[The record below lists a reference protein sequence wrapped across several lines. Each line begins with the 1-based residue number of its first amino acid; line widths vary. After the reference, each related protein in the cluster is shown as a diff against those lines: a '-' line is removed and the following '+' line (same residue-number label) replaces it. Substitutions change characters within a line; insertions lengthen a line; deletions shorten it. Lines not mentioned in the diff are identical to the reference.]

1 MDKSTWSVARQAPQ
15 TDRQTVSEKPRPNAA
30 HFCPMFT
37 GIIEAQ
43 GTLVAL
49 RHEGTNVHLDVRAPF
64 TSSLQIDQSVAH
76 DGVCLTVVAIEG
88 EGYTVTAIEET
99 LAKTH
104 LGSCEVGHA
113 FNLERC
119 AVVGDR
125 IDGHV
130 VQGHVD
136 TTGTLASVETRDG
149 SWILTIEHPHSMEW
163 MTVPKGSIALSGI
176 SLTVVDSAPGRFTV
190 AIIPYTWEHTN
201 LHRTPVG
208 APMNLEFDV
217 MGKYVA
223 RLLEAQLNAR
233 GVGGA

>member
-1 MDKSTWSVARQAPQ
+1 
-15 TDRQTVSEKPRPNAA
+15 
-30 HFCPMFT
+30 MFT

-88 EGYTVTAIEET
+88 DVYTVTAIEET

-104 LGSCEVGHA
+104 LGSCEVGHE

-136 TTGTLASVETRDG
+136 TTGTLVSVETRDG
-149 SWILTIEHPHSMEW
+149 SWILTIEHSHSMEW

-201 LHRTPVG
+201 LHCTPVG

-223 RLLEAQLNAR
+223 RLLDAQLNAR
-233 GVGGA
+233 SAGGA

>member
-1 MDKSTWSVARQAPQ
+1 
-15 TDRQTVSEKPRPNAA
+15 
-30 HFCPMFT
+30 MFT

-43 GTLVAL
+43 GTLVGK
-49 RHEGTNVHLDVRAPF
+49 REEGTNVHLDVKAPF
-64 TSSLQIDQSVAH
+64 TEELQVDQSVAH
-76 DGVCLTVVAIEG
+76 DGVCLTVVAIDG
-88 EGYTVTAIEET
+88 DVYTVTAIEET

-104 LGSCEVGHA
+104 LGSCDVGHV

-136 TTGTLASVETRDG
+136 TTGTLASVESREG
-149 SWILTIEHPHSMEW
+149 SWVLTIEHPQGPEW
-163 MTVPKGSIALSGI
+163 ITVPKGSIALAGI
-176 SLTVVDSAPGRFTV
+176 SLTVVDSGPGRFSV

-201 LHRTPVG
+201 LHRTEVG

-223 RLLEAQLNAR
+223 RLLDAQLSAR

>member
-1 MDKSTWSVARQAPQ
+1 
-15 TDRQTVSEKPRPNAA
+15 
-30 HFCPMFT
+30 MFT

-49 RHEGTNVHLDVRAPF
+49 
-64 TSSLQIDQSVAH
+64 
-76 DGVCLTVVAIEG
+76 
-88 EGYTVTAIEET
+88 TAIEET

>member
-1 MDKSTWSVARQAPQ
+1 
-15 TDRQTVSEKPRPNAA
+15 
-30 HFCPMFT
+30 MFT

-43 GTLVAL
+43 GELVGL
-49 RHEGTNVHLDVRAPF
+49 RKEGTNVHLDVKAPF
-64 TSSLQIDQSVAH
+64 TSELQIDQSVAH
-76 DGVCLTVVAIEG
+76 DGVCLTVVHLDG
-88 EGYTVTAIEET
+88 DVYTVTAIDET
-99 LAKTH
+99 LKKTH
-104 LGSCEVGHA
+104 LGQVEVGHV

-119 AVVGDR
+119 AKVGDR

-136 TTGTLASVETRDG
+136 TTGTLKAVEEQYG
-149 SWILTIEHPHSMEW
+149 SWIVRVSHPEAPEW
-163 MTVPKGSIALSGI
+163 ITVPKGSIALAGI
-176 SLTVVDSAPGRFTV
+176 SLTVVDSAPGEFSV

-223 RLLEAQLNAR
+223 RLLDAQLSAR
-233 GVGGA
+233 GVA

>member
-1 MDKSTWSVARQAPQ
+1 
-15 TDRQTVSEKPRPNAA
+15 
-30 HFCPMFT
+30 MFT

-43 GTLVAL
+43 GTLMG
-49 RHEGTNVHLDVRAPF
+49 RREEGTNVHLDVKAPF
-64 TSSLQIDQSVAH
+64 TEELQVDQSVAH
-76 DGVCLTVVAIEG
+76 DGVCLTVVAIDG
-88 EGYTVTAIEET
+88 DVYTVTAIEET

-104 LGSCEVGHA
+104 LASCDLGHV

-136 TTGTLASVETRDG
+136 TTGTLASEESREG
-149 SWILTIEHPHSMEW
+149 SWVLTIEHPQGPEW
-163 MTVPKGSIALSGI
+163 ITVPKGSIALAGI
-176 SLTVVDSAPGRFTV
+176 SLTVVDSGPGHFSV

-201 LHRTPVG
+201 LHRTEVG

-223 RLLEAQLNAR
+223 RLLDAQLSAR

>member
-1 MDKSTWSVARQAPQ
+1 
-15 TDRQTVSEKPRPNAA
+15 
-30 HFCPMFT
+30 MFT

-43 GTLVAL
+43 GELVGL
-49 RHEGTNVHLDVRAPF
+49 RKEGTNVHLDVKAPF
-64 TSSLQIDQSVAH
+64 TSELQIDQSVAH
-76 DGVCLTVVAIEG
+76 DGVCLTVVNLDG
-88 EGYTVTAIEET
+88 DLYTVTAIDET
-99 LAKTH
+99 LKKTH
-104 LGSCEVGHA
+104 LGQVEVGHV

-119 AVVGDR
+119 AKVGDR

-136 TTGTLASVETRDG
+136 TTGTLKAVEEQDG
-149 SWILTIEHPHSMEW
+149 SWIVRISHPVAPEW
-163 MTVPKGSIALSGI
+163 ITVPKGSIALAGI
-176 SLTVVDSAPGRFTV
+176 SLTVVDSAPGEFSV

-223 RLLEAQLNAR
+223 RLLDAQLSAR
-233 GVGGA
+233 GVA

>member
-1 MDKSTWSVARQAPQ
+1 
-15 TDRQTVSEKPRPNAA
+15 
-30 HFCPMFT
+30 MFT

-43 GTLVAL
+43 GELVGL
-49 RHEGTNVHLDVRAPF
+49 RKEGTNVHLDVKAPF
-64 TSSLQIDQSVAH
+64 TSELQIDQSVAH
-76 DGVCLTVVAIEG
+76 DGVCLTVVHLDG
-88 EGYTVTAIEET
+88 DVYTVTAIDET
-99 LAKTH
+99 LKKAH
-104 LGSCEVGHA
+104 LGQVEVGHV

-119 AVVGDR
+119 AKVGDR

-136 TTGTLASVETRDG
+136 TTGTLKAVEEQDG
-149 SWILTIEHPHSMEW
+149 SWILRVAHPVAPEW
-163 MTVPKGSIALSGI
+163 ITVPKGSIALAGI
-176 SLTVVDSAPGRFTV
+176 SLTVVDSAPGEFSV

-223 RLLEAQLNAR
+223 RLLDAQLSAR
-233 GVGGA
+233 GVA

>member
-1 MDKSTWSVARQAPQ
+1 
-15 TDRQTVSEKPRPNAA
+15 
-30 HFCPMFT
+30 MFT

-43 GTLVAL
+43 GELVGV

-64 TSSLQIDQSVAH
+64 TPELQVDQSVAH
-76 DGVCLTVVAIEG
+76 DGVCLTVVALNEDV
-88 EGYTVTAIEET
+88 YTVTAIEET

-104 LGSCEVGHA
+104 LGSCKIGHV

-125 IDGHV
+125 IDGHI

-136 TTGTLASVETRDG
+136 TTGSLSSVDERNG
-149 SWILTIEHPHSMEW
+149 SWVLTVEHPVGPEW

-201 LHRTPVG
+201 LHRTPLG

-223 RLLEAQLNAR
+223 RLLDAQLKAR

>member
-1 MDKSTWSVARQAPQ
+1 
-15 TDRQTVSEKPRPNAA
+15 
-30 HFCPMFT
+30 MFT

-43 GTLVAL
+43 GELVGL
-49 RHEGTNVHLDVRAPF
+49 RHEGTNVHLEVRAPF
-64 TSSLQIDQSVAH
+64 TPSLRIDQSVAH
-76 DGVCLTVVAIEG
+76 DGVCLTVVAIDDDV
-88 EGYTVTAIEET
+88 YTVTAIEET
-99 LAKTH
+99 LVKTH
-104 LGSCEVGHA
+104 LDSCQVGHV

-136 TTGTLASVETRDG
+136 TTGTLKSVEERDG
-149 SWILTIEHPHSMEW
+149 SWILEIEHPPATEW

-176 SLTVVDSAPGRFTV
+176 SLTVVDSAPGQFSV

-223 RLLEAQLNAR
+223 RLLDAQLSAR
-233 GVGGA
+233 GVSEG

>member
-1 MDKSTWSVARQAPQ
+1 
-15 TDRQTVSEKPRPNAA
+15 
-30 HFCPMFT
+30 MFT

-76 DGVCLTVVAIEG
+76 DGVCLTVVAIDG
-88 EGYTVTAIEET
+88 EVYTVTAIEET

-104 LGSCEVGHA
+104 LGSCEVGHV

-223 RLLEAQLNAR
+223 RLLDAQLNAR

>member
-1 MDKSTWSVARQAPQ
+1 
-15 TDRQTVSEKPRPNAA
+15 
-30 HFCPMFT
+30 MFT

-43 GTLVAL
+43 GELVGL

-64 TSSLQIDQSVAH
+64 TSELQIDQSVAH
-76 DGVCLTVVAIEG
+76 DGVCLTVVGIKG
-88 EGYTVTAIEET
+88 DVYTVTAIEET

-104 LGSCEVGHA
+104 LGSCAVGHR

-136 TTGTLASVETRDG
+136 TTGSLAGVEERDG
-149 SWILTIEHPHSMEW
+149 SWILTVEHPVGPEW
-163 MTVPKGSIALSGI
+163 ITVPKGSIALSGI
-176 SLTVVDSAPGRFTV
+176 SLTVVDSAPGRFSV

-208 APMNLEFDV
+208 SPMNLEFDV

-223 RLLEAQLNAR
+223 RLLDAQLKAR
-233 GVGGA
+233 DAGGA

>member
-1 MDKSTWSVARQAPQ
+1 
-15 TDRQTVSEKPRPNAA
+15 
-30 HFCPMFT
+30 MFT

-43 GTLVAL
+43 GELVGL

-64 TSSLQIDQSVAH
+64 TSELQIDQSVAH
-76 DGVCLTVVAIEG
+76 DGVCLTVVGIEG
-88 EGYTVTAIEET
+88 DVYTVTAIEET

-104 LGSCEVGHA
+104 LGSCSLGRR

-136 TTGTLASVETRDG
+136 ITGTLSGVEERDG
-149 SWILTIEHPHSMEW
+149 SWILTVEHPVGPEW
-163 MTVPKGSIALSGI
+163 ITVPKGSIALSGI
-176 SLTVVDSAPGRFTV
+176 SLTVVDSTPGRFSV

-208 APMNLEFDV
+208 SPMNLEFDV

-223 RLLEAQLNAR
+223 RLLDAQLKAR

>member
-1 MDKSTWSVARQAPQ
+1 
-15 TDRQTVSEKPRPNAA
+15 
-30 HFCPMFT
+30 MFT

-43 GTLVAL
+43 GELVGL
-49 RHEGTNVHLDVRAPF
+49 RKEGTNVHLDVKAPF
-64 TSSLQIDQSVAH
+64 TSELQIDQSVAH
-76 DGVCLTVVAIEG
+76 DGVCLTVVHLDG
-88 EGYTVTAIEET
+88 DVYTVTAIDET
-99 LAKTH
+99 LKKTH
-104 LGSCEVGHA
+104 LGQVEVGHV

-119 AVVGDR
+119 AKVGDR

-136 TTGTLASVETRDG
+136 TTGTLKAVEEQDG
-149 SWILTIEHPHSMEW
+149 SWILRISHPVAPEW
-163 MTVPKGSIALSGI
+163 ITVPKGSIALAGI
-176 SLTVVDSAPGRFTV
+176 SLTVVDSAPGEFSV

-223 RLLEAQLNAR
+223 RLLDAQLSAR
-233 GVGGA
+233 GVA

>member
-1 MDKSTWSVARQAPQ
+1 
-15 TDRQTVSEKPRPNAA
+15 
-30 HFCPMFT
+30 MFT

-76 DGVCLTVVAIEG
+76 DGVCLTVVAIDG
-88 EGYTVTAIEET
+88 DVYTVTAIEET
-99 LAKTH
+99 LTKTH
-104 LGSCEVGHA
+104 LGSCEVGHV

-125 IDGHV
+125 IDGHM

-201 LHRTPVG
+201 LHRMPVG

-223 RLLEAQLNAR
+223 RLLDAQLNAR

>member
-1 MDKSTWSVARQAPQ
+1 
-15 TDRQTVSEKPRPNAA
+15 
-30 HFCPMFT
+30 MFT

-64 TSSLQIDQSVAH
+64 TSSLKINQSVAH

-88 EGYTVTAIEET
+88 DVYTVTAIEET

-104 LGSCEVGHA
+104 LGSCEVGHV

-149 SWILTIEHPHSMEW
+149 SWILTIDHLHSMEW

-201 LHRTPVG
+201 LHRTTVG

-223 RLLEAQLNAR
+223 RLLDAQLSAR

>member
-1 MDKSTWSVARQAPQ
+1 
-15 TDRQTVSEKPRPNAA
+15 
-30 HFCPMFT
+30 MFT

-88 EGYTVTAIEET
+88 DVYTVTAIEET

-104 LGSCEVGHA
+104 LGSCEVGHV

-125 IDGHV
+125 IDGHL

-136 TTGTLASVETRDG
+136 TTGTLASVETREG

-223 RLLEAQLNAR
+223 RLLDAQLNAR
-233 GVGGA
+233 SAGGA

>member
-1 MDKSTWSVARQAPQ
+1 
-15 TDRQTVSEKPRPNAA
+15 
-30 HFCPMFT
+30 MFT

-43 GTLVAL
+43 GELVAL
-49 RHEGTNVHLDVRAPF
+49 RKEGTNVHMDIRAPF
-64 TSSLQIDQSVAH
+64 TSELQVDQSVAH
-76 DGVCLTVVAIEG
+76 DGVCLTVVAIDG
-88 EGYTVTAIEET
+88 DVYTVTAIEET

-104 LGSCEVGHA
+104 LGTCQVGHA

-136 TTGTLASVETRDG
+136 TTGTLASVEERNG
-149 SWILTIEHPHSMEW
+149 SWILSMEHPVAPEW
-163 MTVPKGSIALSGI
+163 VTVPKGSIALNGI

-190 AIIPYTWEHTN
+190 AIIPYTWEYTN
-201 LHRTPVG
+201 LHQRTPG
-208 APMNLEFDV
+208 DALNLEFDV

-223 RLLEAQLNAR
+223 RLLDAQLSAR

>member
-1 MDKSTWSVARQAPQ
+1 
-15 TDRQTVSEKPRPNAA
+15 
-30 HFCPMFT
+30 MFT

-76 DGVCLTVVAIEG
+76 DGVCLTVVHLNG
-88 EGYTVTAIEET
+88 DVYTVTAIDET
-99 LAKTH
+99 LKKTH
-104 LGSCEVGHA
+104 LGQVEVGHV

-119 AVVGDR
+119 AKVGDR

-136 TTGTLASVETRDG
+136 TTGTLKAVEEQDG
-149 SWILTIEHPHSMEW
+149 SWILRVAHPVAPEW
-163 MTVPKGSIALSGI
+163 ITVPKGSIALAGI
-176 SLTVVDSAPGRFTV
+176 SLTVVDSAPGEFSV

-223 RLLEAQLNAR
+223 RLLDAQLSAR
-233 GVGGA
+233 GVA

>member
-1 MDKSTWSVARQAPQ
+1 
-15 TDRQTVSEKPRPNAA
+15 
-30 HFCPMFT
+30 MFT

-43 GTLVAL
+43 GELVGL
-49 RHEGTNVHLDVRAPF
+49 RKEGTNVHLDVKAPF
-64 TSSLQIDQSVAH
+64 TSDLQIDQSVAH
-76 DGVCLTVVAIEG
+76 DGVCLTVVHLDG
-88 EGYTVTAIEET
+88 DVYTVTAIDET
-99 LAKTH
+99 LKKTH
-104 LGSCEVGHA
+104 LGQVEVGHV

-119 AVVGDR
+119 AKVGDR

-136 TTGTLASVETRDG
+136 TTGTLKAVEEQDG
-149 SWILTIEHPHSMEW
+149 SWIVRVSHPVAPEW
-163 MTVPKGSIALSGI
+163 ITVPKGSIALAGI
-176 SLTVVDSAPGRFTV
+176 SLTVVDSAPGEFSV

-223 RLLEAQLNAR
+223 RLLDAQLSAR
-233 GVGGA
+233 GVA

>member
-1 MDKSTWSVARQAPQ
+1 MGVR
-15 TDRQTVSEKPRPNAA
+15 R
-30 HFCPMFT
+30 
-37 GIIEAQ
+37 
-43 GTLVAL
+43 
-49 RHEGTNVHLDVRAPF
+49 EGTNVHLDVRAPF
-64 TSSLQIDQSVAH
+64 TPELQVDQSVAH
-76 DGVCLTVVAIEG
+76 DGVCLTVVALNEDV
-88 EGYTVTAIEET
+88 YTVTAIEET

-104 LGSCEVGHA
+104 LGSCQVGHV

-136 TTGTLASVETRDG
+136 TTGSLASVDERDG
-149 SWILTIEHPHSMEW
+149 SWVLTVEHPIGPEW

-176 SLTVVDSAPGRFTV
+176 SLTVVDSAPGSFSV

-223 RLLEAQLNAR
+223 RLLDAQLKAR

>member
-1 MDKSTWSVARQAPQ
+1 
-15 TDRQTVSEKPRPNAA
+15 
-30 HFCPMFT
+30 MFT

-43 GTLVAL
+43 GTLVG
-49 RHEGTNVHLDVRAPF
+49 RREEGTNVHLEVKAPF
-64 TSSLQIDQSVAH
+64 TGELQVDQSVAH

-88 EGYTVTAIEET
+88 DVYTVTAIEET

-104 LGSCEVGHA
+104 LGSCDVGHV

-136 TTGTLASVETRDG
+136 TTGTLASVEPREG
-149 SWILTIEHPHSMEW
+149 SWVLTIEHPQGPEW
-163 MTVPKGSIALSGI
+163 ITVPKGSIALAGI
-176 SLTVVDSAPGRFTV
+176 SLTVVDSGPGHFSV

-201 LHRTPVG
+201 LHRTEVG

-223 RLLEAQLNAR
+223 RLLDAQLSAR
-233 GVGGA
+233 GLGGA

>member
-1 MDKSTWSVARQAPQ
+1 
-15 TDRQTVSEKPRPNAA
+15 
-30 HFCPMFT
+30 MFT

-88 EGYTVTAIEET
+88 DVYTVTAIEET

-104 LGSCEVGHA
+104 LGSCEVGHE

-136 TTGTLASVETRDG
+136 TTGTLVSVETRDG
-149 SWILTIEHPHSMEW
+149 SWILTIEHSHSMEW
-163 MTVPKGSIALSGI
+163 MTVPKGGI

-201 LHRTPVG
+201 LHCTPVG

-223 RLLEAQLNAR
+223 RLLDAQLNAR
-233 GVGGA
+233 SAGGA

>member
-1 MDKSTWSVARQAPQ
+1 
-15 TDRQTVSEKPRPNAA
+15 
-30 HFCPMFT
+30 MFT

-43 GTLVAL
+43 GELVGL
-49 RHEGTNVHLDVRAPF
+49 RKEGTNVHLDVKAPF
-64 TSSLQIDQSVAH
+64 TSELQIDQSVAH
-76 DGVCLTVVAIEG
+76 DGVCLTVVHLDG
-88 EGYTVTAIEET
+88 DVYTVTAIDET
-99 LAKTH
+99 LKKTH
-104 LGSCEVGHA
+104 LGQVEVGHV

-119 AVVGDR
+119 AKVGDR

-136 TTGTLASVETRDG
+136 TTGTLKAVEEQDG
-149 SWILTIEHPHSMEW
+149 SWIVRVSHPVAPEW
-163 MTVPKGSIALSGI
+163 ITVPKGSIALAGI
-176 SLTVVDSAPGRFTV
+176 SLTVVDSAPGEFSV

-223 RLLEAQLNAR
+223 RLLDAQLSAR
-233 GVGGA
+233 GVA